1 MTTPNTARPTTELPK
16 TELKDALALGEQVK
30 RIIQAQR
37 SHFATGKTRS
47 LSARRT
53 QLQRL
58 KASVLAAEVDITA
71 ALKADLGKSAFEA
84 FLSEQALVVGDI
96 DYALKH
102 LPRWSKPRRVQV
114 PLSGQPAT
122 GKVVPE
128 PLGVVLIISPWNYP
142 FQLAMG
148 PLVSAIAAGNC
159 AIIKP
164 SEVTPHTSALL
175 ARLIRDTFAS
185 EFVSVIEGGVEASQ
199 ALLSEPF
206 DHIFFT
212 GSPAVGKI
220 VMRAAAEHLTPVT
233 LELGGKSPCIVAADA
248 NIKVAARR
256 IVWGKCFNAGQT
268 CLAPDYLLVHSSVKT
283 ELLEAIAQ
291 TAQTFFGEDMANSPD
306 YGRIVS
312 DHHFARLQ
320 NLRDEALARG
330 KKVIGGPS
338 DAATR
343 YMGLTVIDEVP
354 TAAQV
359 MQEEIF
365 GPILPVLSYDELSEA
380 IAFINQRPKPL
391 AIYLFSTDKAQQ
403 NAVQTQ
409 TSSGGL
415 CLNETL
421 SHYAVPDLPFGGVGQ
436 SGIGAAHGK
445 AGFDCFSHHKSVLN
459 KSNRLDIPLRYPPY
473 KDKLSLLK
481 KLM

>member
-1 MTTPNTARPTTELPK
+1 MTTANTTRNPDV
-16 TELKDALALGEQVK
+16 KDASALSEQVK
-30 RIIQAQR
+30 ACIQAQR

-47 LSARRT
+47 LAARRE
-53 QLQRL
+53 QLTKLR
-58 KASVLAAEVDITA
+58 ASVLGAEADIAAAV
-71 ALKADLGKSAFEA
+71 KADLGKCAFEA
-84 FLSEQALVVGDI
+84 FIGELALVVGDI
-96 DYALKH
+96 DFALKH
-102 LPRWSKPRRVQV
+102 LSDWSAPRRVGL
-114 PLSGQPAT
+114 PMTFQPAS
-122 GKVVPE
+122 GNIVPE

-142 FQLAMG
+142 FQLAIG
-148 PLVSAIAAGNC
+148 PLVSALAAGNC

-175 ARLIRDTFAS
+175 TRLIADTFDS

-199 ALLSEPF
+199 ALLAEPF

-220 VMRAAAEHLTPVT
+220 VMRAAADHLTPVT

-248 NIKVAARR
+248 DLKVAARR
-256 IVWGKCFNAGQT
+256 IVWGKCFNVGQT
-268 CLAPDYLLVHSSVKT
+268 CVAPDYLLVHSSVKAQ
-283 ELLEAIAQ
+283 LLTAIVE
-291 TAQTFFGEDMANSPD
+291 TAKAFFGEDMAQSPD

-312 DHHFARLQ
+312 DRHFERLQ
-320 NLRDEALARG
+320 SLMDEALASG
-330 KKVIGGPS
+330 QKVMGGQS

-354 TAAQV
+354 LSTKA

-365 GPILPVLSYDELSEA
+365 GPILPVLSYDDLSEA

-391 AIYLFSTDKAQQ
+391 ALYLFSTDKAQQ
-403 NAVQTQ
+403 NAVQNQ

-415 CLNETL
+415 CFNETI
-421 SHYAVPDLPFGGVGQ
+421 SQYAVHNLPFGGVGQ
-436 SGIGAAHGK
+436 SGMGAAHGK
-445 AGFDCFSHHKSVLN
+445 AGFDRFSHHKSVLN
-459 KSNRLDIPLRYPPY
+459 RSNWLDLPVRYPPY
-473 KDKLSLLK
+473 KDKLSLVK